1 MAQGPIPAS
10 ELEGDI
16 RQDGFR
22 TRYTPE
28 RDEFPT
34 AYDVNNQNS
43 HYANPPV
50 FSHIYPVL
58 PVQVQQVQN
67 SAAKTKGGICGLTFW
82 LAIAV
87 IILLVLAIVE
97 GGLLGSKVA
106 RNAFSSQSP
115 VVEPLE
121 QPNDDCQAFGKR
133 YTAKVGDS
141 GNVTQFEINC
151 NTDFIGSDISSFYSS
166 SLLTCLEGCT
176 LLNFWR
182 VANNNI
188 WNITCAG
195 VVYAAYVTPI
205 GNCFLKFGD
214 DTSVMS
220 RAQNRSYAK
229 VILN

>member
-16 RQDGFR
+16 RQDGVR

-50 FSHIYPVL
+50 FSQIYPVF

-67 SAAKTKGGICGLTFW
+67 SAAKTKSGICGLTFW

-106 RNAFSSQSP
+106 RNRNFCS
-115 VVEPLE
+115 E
-121 QPNDDCQAFGKR
+121 QER
-133 YTAKVGDS
+133 YVYCI
-141 GNVTQFEINC
+141 NVTY
-151 NTDFIGSDISSFYSS
+151 GSMKFY
-166 SLLTCLEGCT
+166 CFPCT
-176 LLNFWR
+176 L
-182 VANNNI
+182 
-188 WNITCAG
+188 
-195 VVYAAYVTPI
+195 
-205 GNCFLKFGD
+205 
-214 DTSVMS
+214 
-220 RAQNRSYAK
+220 
-229 VILN
+229 